1 MSYTIRPCETV
12 EEFASCVVLQKQIWG
27 YPDHEI
33 YPARMFLNVS
43 RSGGHVLGAFTSK
56 GPMAGFVVSVPAW
69 RKERRFFHSLL
80 LGVLPEHENQ
90 GLGRLLKIAQRKAAL
105 RAGID
110 YIEWSFDPLRA
121 KNAYFNIVRLG
132 AVVRRYCPDYYGPVL
147 SKLQRRLPSDR
158 LIAEW
163 PLKSPRVTKALGGK
177 HPRPPGK
184 AASAEVAI
192 PLDLDTLVTRRSAR
206 AREWQSYV
214 RASLQD
220 CFTRKLAI
228 TGFEKTDAEAWY
240 LLDRY
245 EN

>member
-12 EEFASCVVLQKQIWG
+12 DEFASCVVLQKEIWG
-27 YPDHEI
+27 YPDHEV
-33 YPARMFLNVS
+33 YPARMFLNIS
-43 RSGGHVLGAFTSK
+43 RTGGHVLGAFTDK

-69 RKERRFFHSLL
+69 RKQHKYFYSLL

-90 GLGRLLKIAQRKAAL
+90 GLGRMLKVVQRKAAL
-105 RAGID
+105 REGIQ
-110 YIEWSFDPLRA
+110 YIEWTFDPLRA
-121 KNAYFNIVRLG
+121 KNAHFNIVRLG
-132 AVVRRYCPDYYGPVL
+132 AIVRRYCPDYYGPVL

-163 PLKSPRVTKALGGK
+163 PLKSARVSKALAGK
-177 HPRPPGK
+177 KPRSARK

-192 PLDLDTLVTRRSAR
+192 PLDLDALVSRRATR

-220 CFTRKLAI
+220 CFARKLAI
-228 TGFEKTDAEAWY
+228 TGFERTDTEARY
-240 LLDRY
+240 VLDRI
-245 EN
+245 